1 MINRNKKLKRE
12 LKQAVERKRRRKA
25 AATPCPEC
33 GEKPLSD
40 DPMSRVRLM
49 AGPDVHPCARC
60 HDVAAENGF
69 QIVEMLLARGL
80 ADGPATRG
88 SFSTSFEGQQL

>member
-1 MINRNKKLKRE
+1 MVSKNKRLKRD

-25 AATPCPEC
+25 ATTPCPLC

-49 AGPDVHPCARC
+49 AGSDERPCPSC
-60 HDVAAENGF
+60 HAVAAENGF
-69 QIVEMLLARGL
+69 QIVEMLLPRGL
-80 ADGPATRG
+80 DNADAAD
-88 SFSTSFEGQQL
+88 